1 MALKD
6 LPQQQKAFLC
16 IVVSW
21 TTSFVVVVLLN
32 IESKILPTIIVN
44 LIIANENFIKQISYS
59 IFFFVGLTLFSVAN
73 GKAHSILWSIY
84 NMATPHVGTMQSP
97 LNNTYAKI
105 IPLLF
110 LGSDSRAFQ
119 LYPFNS
125 GLGPLYYLS
134 CCIIAILAHLE

>member
-44 LIIANENFIKQISYS
+44 LIIANENFIKQFSYS

-73 GKAHSILWSIY
+73 GKAHSIS
-84 NMATPHVGTMQSP
+84 
-97 LNNTYAKI
+97 
-105 IPLLF
+105 
-110 LGSDSRAFQ
+110 
-119 LYPFNS
+119 
-125 GLGPLYYLS
+125 
-134 CCIIAILAHLE
+134 